1 MWVEAILMKEDL
13 SKLIGQFLP
22 VAIRL
27 GDANE
32 GELSLTDPSDVSLV
46 AGEGLR
52 VVCKAKVRWPVLGID
67 VPVTLHSLTILM
79 RPEPVR
85 REHGDAVVFKLE
97 IEHADLAGV
106 PSMID
111 DRITEYVNKE
121 LDAKHVE
128 LTWDVAST
136 LAASF
141 ELPDTLVPLDALKL
155 AVAGVRVKV
164 TTEALGVA
172 VLFDYSVTRLLH
184 GARAGRATPAMYAAA
199 PNDDHGGRI
208 DGIDDDDDAA
218 DGRGM
223 NGHATHTGNGLARLA
238 PWTREQSQ
246 AALAGG
252 AAALAVAGIF
262 GLVRSLT
269 RRRRLFL

>member
-13 SKLIGQFLP
+13 SKLVGQFLP

-67 VPVTLHSLTILM
+67 VPVTLHSLTILL

-106 PSMID
+106 PSIID

-128 LTWDVAST
+128 LTWEVANT

-141 ELPDTLVPLDALKL
+141 ELPDALVPLDALKL
-155 AVAGVRVKV
+155 SVAGVRVKV
-164 TTEALGVA
+164 TTEALGIA

-184 GARAGRATPAMYAAA
+184 GGRAGHATPAMYVAA
-199 PNDDHGGRI
+199 PHEGLSARVDS
-208 DGIDDDDDAA
+208 IDDEDD

-223 NGHATHTGNGLARLA
+223 NGDGAHAANGLARL
-238 PWTREQSQ
+238 PHWTREQSQ
-246 AALAGG
+246 AAIAGG